1 MTKNLKVVF
10 ISFSFLILGCS
21 ENSETATVPTA
32 VVLNSPNNNENC
44 NTGISISS
52 SQASVEFSWFEGSGV
67 SSYSL
72 TITNL
77 LTQAQINRSGI
88 TETSI
93 SIDLNKG
100 SAYEWYVTSNSDKYP
115 NDKPESETWRFYLK
129 GNGELNSAPFPADL
143 LSPKSG
149 EVITLVSGMF
159 EMQWAGSDPD
169 GDDISYSLY
178 IDKSLSFNSNPNGAF
193 PLQLITNLEES
204 TTQVELEANNIYY
217 WKVNTFDSNG
227 NSTYSQVRSFRIE

>member
-44 NTGISISS
+44 NTGISISN

-169 GDDISYSLY
+169 GDDISYNLY
-178 IDKSLSFNSNPNGAF
+178 IDKMLNLNSEA
-193 PLQLITNLEES
+193 LQLITNLEES
-204 TTQVELEANNIYY
+204 TKQVELEANNIYY

-227 NSTYSQVRSFRIE
+227 NSTYSQVRSLRIE

>member
-10 ISFSFLILGCS
+10 ISFSFFILGCS

-52 SQASVEFSWFEGSGV
+52 SQPVEFSWFESGA

-72 TITNL
+72 TI
-77 LTQAQINRSGI
+77 TQAQINRSGI

-115 NDKPESETWRFYLK
+115 NDKLKMAFLFK
-129 GNGELNSAPFPADL
+129 GNRL
-143 LSPKSG
+143 
-149 EVITLVSGMF
+149 TC
-159 EMQWAGSDPD
+159 
-169 GDDISYSLY
+169 
-178 IDKSLSFNSNPNGAF
+178 
-193 PLQLITNLEES
+193 
-204 TTQVELEANNIYY
+204 
-217 WKVNTFDSNG
+217 
-227 NSTYSQVRSFRIE
+227 

>member
-88 TETSI
+88 TET

-204 TTQVELEANNIYY
+204 TKQVELEANNIYY